1 MHRSH
6 TVAVLDGVCHVHC
19 TTPALPQEDTAMT
32 ARRTRPSA
40 TSTRLTAVAAIAVA
54 GSLALTGCGDQ
65 TKKDKPAASASAGG
79 TTSSAA
85 SDTAPLFSKLPQKY
99 QDSKTIQVGTDA
111 SYAPME
117 QTENGK
123 IVGIDPDIA
132 DALSKQLGVTFKFTN
147 GKFDGLITSLSTGR
161 ADIVMSA
168 MSDTKAR
175 QGGLDDKGKKIGKG
189 VDFVDYYTSGS
200 SLLVKKGNPKGIKTL
215 ADVCGQTVAVQ
226 RGTIYA
232 DAFEAQK
239 KECGS
244 KGLTIQKFDTDS
256 EAQTRVKAGGA
267 VADLND
273 TPVAAYIAQK
283 SGNGKDFEV
292 AGSPAD
298 AGPFGIAVS
307 KDNAQL
313 RDALK
318 AALDA
323 IIADGSYAKVLQ
335 KWNATSGA
343 ITSAAINGGS

>member
-1 MHRSH
+1 
-6 TVAVLDGVCHVHC
+6 
-19 TTPALPQEDTAMT
+19 MT
-32 ARRTRPSA
+32 ARTTRPSA
-40 TSTRLTAVAAIAVA
+40 ALTRLTAVAAVAVA
-54 GSLALTGCGDQ
+54 GTLVLTGCGDQ
-65 TKKDKPAASASAGG
+65 TKKDKDTSSSVSPGASGSTAASGG
-79 TTSSAA
+79 
-85 SDTAPLFSKLPQKY
+85 APLFSKLPKKY

-117 QTENGK
+117 QTEGGK
-123 IVGIDPDIA
+123 IVGIDPDIG

-161 ADIVMSA
+161 SDIVMSA

-175 QGGLDDKGKKIGKG
+175 QEGLDDKGKKIGKG

-226 RGTIYA
+226 RGTIYE
-232 DAFEAQK
+232 DAFKKQK
-239 KECGS
+239 TACGS
-244 KGLTIQKFDTDS
+244 KGLTIQPFDTDS

-283 SGNGKDFEV
+283 SGNGNDFEV

-318 AALDA
+318 AAMDA
-323 IIADGSYAKVLQ
+323 IIADGTYAKVLQ

-343 ITSAAINGGS
+343 ITAAAINGGS